1 MKKFFVGLLSIF
13 LLVGASVLSACGEQ
27 KPTLSLSRESVEIE
41 LYSGD
46 LDSGYETVT
55 AEVFN
60 ASDTSIS
67 VSANGYEQI
76 VNVSAQPTTSGKT
89 LITITGL
96 QEGYAEVV
104 VRTNQGNAY
113 KTINVDVYSEVSEMS
128 QKVEEVSKKKNFAI
142 RGTTNTLIENNL
154 IEFKP
159 SQNSRRTITWT
170 FENDTNQTIGASI
183 DGNILTISDE
193 YTQNEIILKAT
204 TEKGITT
211 LINLP
216 VIDKIEADVSFEWS
230 YSENSE
236 FQQIDPK
243 QSYTIVP
250 NVPTDD
256 LYEGYISVN
265 YAGELDITPVVT
277 TKSGAQ
283 TSDVTV
289 VRYAEYNDRPLFK
302 VYANKDKVNINGD
315 YIIYFEIGYKNYD
328 YSINSLSSCP
338 INISVREKVNGIT
351 ISTDNAVDIEGSEQ
365 TIYTDYAS
373 SSEKGKEFNV
383 SITPTTVIGATN
395 KYSISVHRESAGEAI
410 AEGCPIEI
418 WYRDA
423 LNGNIW
429 TQIPLVEDP
438 ASGDYVTTENNLP
451 SVNKIY
457 IKASSSLKVQSYSG
471 ISLTFT
477 SEDNK
482 NVSTSFNVKLVRS
495 VSVEDFTF
503 EDADFRVDSSKET
516 GVTIKKTFTLKGQTS
531 VEGLYII
538 NNSKYV
544 DISEP
549 QKVSNDE
556 NSVTFEIIL
565 TLKKE
570 SYGVTSLDSYQIAHE
585 NGLVSEEFDI
595 DIFLPLKS
603 ASVTEDTN
611 NLSNSV
617 TDREYSNNIYLSNG
631 EVYDDEAPASIS
643 RLMLKNG
650 STTPVLYSYN
660 TVAGQ
665 SAIANISVSY
675 YDYSQSGLDLAAFKN
690 LMTNPAGIAEIINK
704 SKENEEKVS
713 GVANFTNNNSNI
725 LTKSEGF
732 TYAVLSFT
740 GKGVDNV
747 DQNGNVTL
755 IRIILIESYV
765 GPDGLNVTPSANKQI
780 SLYAEGTVATR
791 DEDETKKRITI
802 NFNNSQITYYDLANF
817 EFVSTR
823 EDSNGN
829 PVMGEQTISGN
840 SITWEN
846 GRYSITNISINSN
859 SISFDVVALTT
870 MSDHAFYDDLLVHYV
885 LKNDSGKVV
894 TDIYTPISIT
904 IKNAQRIESV
914 IWENSDEDG
923 IYFEVGTSEPYY
935 MLLQTSPTNAKNNN
949 MSYIITDDN
958 GGVITNF
965 VSVSSDYSANTLA
978 VNLSKSIN
986 EGMSGYIYVLP
997 EDAIYHN
1004 LVKYYY
1010 MDGDREK
1017 SGSVA
1022 VSELGLIKDS
1032 TTRQTWFEFLT
1043 TEAYFKSITSADNE
1057 KNVSFA
1063 DVLLKVKV
1071 TAADGKSFDYAY
1083 RIYDVNGFVKMKA
1096 DLYYTIMNSL
1106 DLTNVDRSA
1115 EEFRTSFSGGLQG
1128 YNSDITINFSG
1139 NNFTQTLTESATIRN
1154 IKFSGNVSEGNG
1166 FVVDTNNGT
1175 ISNVTVDV
1183 NDRYASTLIVKSGEN
1198 AGGIAGL
1205 NNSLIENCSVLG
1217 LTIDAS
1223 ISGSK
1228 VGGIAGQNAGTIRGG
1243 VVEFYNLINKDST
1256 GEEDKYAPNTFTGVT
1271 VGGLVGK
1278 ILNNSII
1285 EKSYVYDYNLA
1296 SSDDRVLIGYS
1307 GSIEVGNFAGIVA
1320 EDADPA
1326 VTKIDYSFAVLNDG
1340 TPYSGYLNETTKV
1353 TITNSYIGYYGM
1365 EGYDVTYLP
1374 DDIQINDN
1382 YVESGEEGF
1391 LNYVNN
1397 GNAHLKDLYQDEKVS
1412 DVSSYSIK
1420 TTDTST
1426 TNGYYKSIE
1435 VSSDKGI
1442 LFNYNLEDNPNDLTS
1457 SEQNDLN
1464 ELNTISLSELVGVSD
1479 ISRNIIVSSSSSN
1492 ILKIVGSD
1500 IIINKTGNVILTLS
1514 SKQDVSQYK
1523 EIYVK
1528 VIYAMSDVIVSWT
1541 DASGYTNIVEDDSL
1555 SYLQKTKTRDY
1566 IVGYDK
1572 TTVVLGNT
1580 AQRYDLTLNENI
1592 NMTVN
1597 LSGLTESGQSLVSY
1611 QKISNEV
1618 FKFTAND
1625 SSVDTDVS
1633 LTPVVFEKQDAIE
1646 PGEDEELTEDQ
1657 EIENI
1662 FRSEEYQKAINEIFE
1677 RNFKISPTDGVITF
1691 ALSGENLPITPST
1704 NGTVRVQI
1712 ETTEKDDYIIPQ
1724 IRYNNEELKIETN
1737 DNLYSYI
1744 LPKDEQTNSPIIDAR
1759 VSLVS
1764 SNFDDQTGVYTYIY
1778 EVNFAVNNNYKNKI
1792 SDDFVFDVSFVSH
1805 SGNDSRD
1812 NNNGNFELKIE
1823 RQNFTNIDVSNLRI
1837 TNSYYAKDGEEYI
1850 TVHETGSKT
1859 GVLAPGNSS
1868 VLQINI
1874 NPSFAYYDYM
1884 EISYS
1889 GATVSN
1895 AVNVELV
1902 KPYNGS
1908 DDKFVRASD
1917 SNVQTV
1923 GSALRFTPTAE
1934 EKDLGIIY
1942 FKLWINSTVNS
1953 DSTIKFTVRFYE
1965 SEGNEIK
1972 YVNYY
1977 LSISYLKEPTIT
1989 IDGKDTAYIAKGSQ
2003 ANIEITVLADQT
2015 VESPIVVGDEV
2026 TGINISSLSE
2036 PVVDEIRGTKTYTA
2050 TLSASVLASVAES
2063 ANDTFYVQA
2072 TVNRDLNGIT
2082 ESKTTTATAIIV
2094 DFKLDTDNIEIANSE
2109 DNQVDVWLGVP
2120 KTFDVNYNLI
2130 PEEYQYDASDEE
2142 SSNIVKELNAKR
2154 NSFITKQYYP
2164 TDATEAENANYL
2176 INYIY
2181 TSDNKTPEAQTLVD
2195 RLFYVINGNELVHV
2209 NDPSVKENSP
2219 VEFKQDGDD
2228 VIVTG
2233 KTMGATVEVVLKT
2246 YISAGGLTAEYDT
2259 HFTITVDAYS
2269 DPDLPLTISNA
2280 SEFKNLNPENYDEIK
2295 ANDYILTNDIVL
2307 ENFTPFDSSMIRS
2320 LDGNGYTIFIK
2331 NFNVEPEETSALNL
2345 ALFNTVTEDT
2355 TLKNVRV
2362 NMYNGGQLTIDISTY
2377 TTINIAG
2384 IAITNKGTITN
2395 SEVVAFYCEE
2405 KKMGDVLLVDS
2416 CALHNNPVGINVK
2429 YVRGKNTTEEV
2440 YLTQNSKWTS
2450 NIAGFVLNN
2459 DGSITNSRVGGD
2471 SITIIDS
2478 EKLIDDTPTG
2488 YTYASTQELETFNII
2503 GQGNMAGFVLSNA
2516 GAIASSFVKQL
2527 DMENKSEA
2535 TSFYTSGFV
2544 GTNTNSIITSYV
2556 EGVDTP
2562 STVPAEDR
2570 SVYAKEGSSIKSKLG
2585 YIAGFIYTNSGN
2597 IKDSYSNILISNS
2610 TDTSRVYLAS
2620 GFVYINRGVLENCYS
2635 ASQITNSKFTQMNFS
2650 GVDNEG
2656 NLLAEGTYINCYFF
2670 NKDYES
2676 FEDTNDTTTE
2686 SQFGTGALMV
2696 TNPSDVSNFY
2706 GFAIADGENDGI
2718 WRKEAVGT
2726 ITEKGETVTKYSI
2739 TLIETNN
2746 ISHSHRYTLYI
2757 DENSDYEGIVGENEQ
2772 GKYILPYSTL
2782 QFIETGL
2789 EIDTSLGTKSNPI
2802 IVADYQDF
2810 VEVTGTSTSTNI
2822 SKYYDDEM
2830 VWGTYRLVN
2839 DIDLSQLVSSDKS
2852 VVLPSTMK
2860 AFAGTIYGN
2869 GFEISGISITSDT
2882 TRVAFG
2888 LFASIEGRR
2897 GSTPII
2903 TNLDIT
2909 LNQVVA
2915 GDVVMVGGLA
2925 GYIKDAIIVN
2935 IDISFNDNSKVTGLS
2950 FVGGVAGLA
2959 FGNNILKNITITN
2972 PTVTADRYS
2981 YVSEG
2986 DYLTTTSLSTF
2997 RTGLKN
3003 DLNYGASVDS
3013 ITIKNMQNYSYAG
3026 SVIGYVDNYVV
3037 ESTEFNI
3044 NQSDT
3049 YSINNI
3055 RVSGIVNVQA
3065 QVVGGI
3071 FGLTGYQTNVR
3082 DVGITIDGN
3091 SSNNSSHI
3099 ISTKYFAGGV
3109 VGQSFGSLSRVF
3121 AVHNENT
3128 QNEIENNM
3136 GYFYQG
3142 NTQMERGIL
3151 DLFVIADEEYS
3162 QEYIGGIA
3170 GYVGSG
3176 KLEISYSK
3184 LNVTST
3190 TAKYAGGLIGGM
3202 ELMDTKSYQADT
3214 DMAAEPSY
3222 TKYFINEAYATGDI
3236 RGSVRAGGLI
3246 GAIEGEGSR
3255 VSLLSVNAFNYF
3267 TTYNYETQ
3275 EYGNITTEGN
3285 ASNNYKVNSIVGDFI
3300 DSEDNIAA
3308 GDEYPS
3314 YIVFMQ
3320 AKEEVSDGGTGEG
3333 GVTNVYIPSVSYY
3346 QYYEF
3351 NGFETRLNV
3360 FNGYQADNEQLSP
3373 NYLYAIASPSL
3384 YNDAQTG
3391 HTYTQE
3397 GFLNSGAW
3405 STANWVHPSED
3416 LFPGIRYQRSTDV
3429 LYLDYYNVKEIFA
3442 KMSNGGTYTVI
3453 VRGLESEN
3461 AEGVYK
3467 DINLADIKEL
3477 YNYNDEDLIIT
3488 GFKGRLIG
3496 GQGYKNEKGEDVKI
3510 IAENNFIKSVGQGF
3524 SLEDLT
3530 IEFTGSEDENL
3541 MLKDDGQGNAGLLI
3555 QSALN
3560 EVNISNV
3567 TLDIKKPIFA
3577 DLEKLTNND
3586 VIKLGLIAPT
3596 ITSSS
3601 ITNLNIKFDSSS
3613 NSLLNIKGTTNAG
3626 ETKKDLYAGIITG
3639 ELSQESPISIMQ
3651 VDGIKLEISGNLLA
3665 LENTDFNNY
3674 YLGGYFGKTTKGV
3687 DAQALRLTIT
3697 DIIKNS
3703 SQLENDYSSILL
3715 SGVKQTNSNIG
3726 DGLYL
3731 GGYIGKVDGLDIL
3744 GTFEEKT
3751 INVKLNYWINNSTI
3765 DNLYSGLVLGAKDT
3779 SSKLDFKGQTST
3791 IDGGLYVD
3799 SNVKLKNL
3807 ISGGIV
3813 GYNTGSA
3820 FNISD
3825 INRINFEIAQK
3836 NSAQSNTN
3844 LPTLNKNSFVD
3855 YNTEDYNNSAVKI
3868 GYSGQVGSA
3877 NVGVVVGQS
3886 NAQLSFTG
3894 INSGTYLNPEQTT
3907 NANDSSKSI
3916 RLKRGSND
3924 TKINIGSVVGLFD
3937 MATQFDNALNISGNI
3952 ISNSNYLLLTDANVK
3967 DTQEDLH
3974 TTNVGGIVGSI
3985 QNSQGIN
3992 ATINGNTAKGSKIRY
4007 DGGVFSDIE
4016 SINFGGIVGFILTGE
4031 DGNGKISINNTS
4043 FGGVLKVFGE
4053 NSNESSIV
4061 AGGTIGNDSSMATL
4075 EISKNYNYGDVFVQ
4089 YGDKLRSLSEYCFGG
4104 LVGELSEKSYSGVKD
4119 NYSIVTSHNSKYSS
4133 YTVNT
4138 AHALFGQGEPKD
4150 IVSNSNFYNHQVAL
4164 LTDDNGRDAGFYS
4177 SYGSSTYGY
4186 GEGSSTDTILIDTIT
4201 ENVISDSSSGTKLNP
4216 IILSSNDSK
4225 TGNIILN
4232 SNNMINGMTYY
4243 VIGPNTDDSSN
4254 SFVNTTITGENNKV
4268 LSNVAIIG
4276 EGRTISYELN
4286 DSKESMKYAF
4296 IDKLSGYSFVSGVV
4310 LDVDIMVDDAVEKV
4324 VEEEEEQTKYY
4335 AGLVSEL
4342 SGQATVYASQV
4353 KGTIDVGSYIE
4364 EKDGTQETSSVS
4376 SHKVNV
4382 SGLVGLMTG
4391 GKIFDC
4397 STAVDITYRAK
4408 ENGNIY
4414 GITALK
4420 NINNVDSI
4428 ADKLI
4433 DNTYATG
4440 SLVTYIDT
4448 NMYAFT
4454 NGASNA
4460 IIQNSYTITK
4470 LDWSDYTRESNIPNN
4485 STIFST
4491 FGIKDDTITNYT
4503 LNKVYYDKNAL
4514 NVNIDTKATTKEYI
4528 VEGITIFTNLEKYG
4542 NINVTD
4548 DFYNISKNN
4557 ILTEEDKWIRSY
4569 NFNYNYPTLKYGYMK
4584 VSSYAMLNEESRG
4597 SNNSDE
4603 YDYYIVEGSYT
4614 RLSNNSS
4621 PDTTDENKEKFFMIP
4636 NAGVLKN
4643 IEEIGLDKNY
4653 ILLYDIDLNNTDF
4666 GSNTLG
4672 DFKGKF
4678 DGQEK
4683 TITGLTNSLFDKVG
4697 VTDTVTPD
4705 KQKEVYVRNL
4715 RLTEADLKNGSGILA
4730 KEIIG
4735 NDLYNVTI
4743 SNMTLSGTITDTD
4756 SDQNDNNEDHGALSN
4771 RLTHASINTI
4781 TNMTTITI
4789 TKKTA
4794 ITKVGGLVGF
4804 MNGGEIQFSGNYG
4817 PINVEINNAGT
4828 LSYVGGLVGIVGSN
4842 IEGEEGVDE
4851 DTENIIKNSYNA
4863 TSVINGYE
4871 ISLLQGKS
4879 AFYVTGGLVGYNN
4892 QNISITQSYNSG
4904 MIKSGNKSNIKDKN
4918 NATTGSYAGGILGLD
4933 EMKATID
4940 YCYNEGTVEA
4950 LGKNPEYKWAWEEN
4964 VEYVDGDGNQQT
4976 LELALTLRISD
4987 AVPRNVWAYGIGYLN
5002 GENSS
5007 IKNSQVRLT
5016 NSSDN
5021 STINNNGSAVSE
5033 NTLLNCWDWEDIKQD
5048 CTTKDYSTIGRYVKI
5063 YSALVYW
5070 WGEAHYKK
5078 LNIHISPKKPNLG
5091 EITSQKGT
5099 MTGNDNSSP
5108 ELIVTSFGEL
5118 GLPLSFYLSVNLE
5131 VQGEL
5136 LGYYEHLPY
5145 YSGAGLQGNVNE
5157 EKLESEKVFS
5167 STDTSDELLIK
5178 ENYSTSYTDSA
5189 SDYFDK
5195 IEKSENG
5202 DNRIGVSS
5210 VYSDNKI
5217 VVNETMKLNSGISIK
5232 QVVRSQKTGEARTI
5246 QVGDQRFYIAE
5257 DNNVNDIF
5265 NAGIYMYS
5273 GSLEVE
5279 MAYFS
5284 NTKLYNLTAQIR
5296 TNMDDE
5302 KGVETDVRID
5312 NVTKIDNKKIK
5323 VDYTIYSNSEINGYL
5338 SFNISLDFSESINFD
5353 TSKFDYVYVDESSIG
5368 IYFSNPLVE
5377 NLSGYQISYSNEL
5390 GSKTYYNVVKLS
5402 KKYYSDDSLAPKE
5415 DDNEDYI
5422 YLAYD
5427 NKDPNTL
5434 IYIPNAQLFNTY
5446 SGETVDVNKTS
5457 FVVGTTLWGSN
5468 DKDDNSGFTKNVR
5481 NLIEN
5486 QFSNKTYYIRLKQE
5500 TLEDKLIEN
5509 FSENGEG
5516 ENQISKPNESKNESL
5531 TYGEKI
5537 NVNVSLSSSI
5547 NNVHYNSSFSISLS
5561 NKLTKQQ
5568 SYLIIYNDGQENNI
5582 AEFIFTSDENGEW
5595 TLGDKNQL
5603 IINYNNTPYTFNI
5616 SIIDNELVFKF
5627 INIDV
5632 SSSDLE
5638 ILKTQL
5644 KNYILSNFV
5653 ARIKNDQETKDV
5665 SLSSCIGIKD
5675 LNDDATEITSDE
5687 HKFTINLGPFD
5698 QDTLI
5703 LDGQNV
5709 ILGYDKDK
5717 DLLQYK
5723 NSTITIKGYKFNI
5736 QTSNNQIILINTN
5749 SGVEEIQEDIL
5760 GYFANLTYITNN
5772 FDDSLD
5778 VKYLNSNYNKE
5789 IDILNKDKQKIG
5801 SVIINYSL
5809 INFDWNTN
5817 KNTTISV
5824 VGNEGSAHVTFS
5836 GNYSELTKY
5845 TLNDIIIY
5853 WGKISFELSV
5863 SADFEIEN
5871 AYIKKEFTGNAAY
5884 KISIKDSDKSEIVE
5898 IEDAFISDYQKPIN
5912 QTITGNANIN
5922 VIYYSTYTMDK
5933 DDSGYVNIILK
5944 TPNNNI
5950 LYVENNINSDSGTLN
5965 LEPLNLGELVRGYE
5979 EKLINDDKLVV
5990 LLKLMISSGENQ
6002 NGEKYILYN
6011 YQDEQ
6016 NKDVFS
6022 KVVYQ
6027 NGKVEYK
6034 IFFEGKDA
6042 IIEEI
6047 ETEDGGTRTSYG
6059 RNITE
6064 EQLKEDDKIYLS
6076 PMNNNARYIKFSEI
6090 SNYEIFSNNTQLLE
6104 EINNLVDALGTNSIF
6119 IKNNDYQVLY
6129 KYEYNYYEGKDDDE
6143 DNRTIYT
6150 SIGTAVYEWNSF
6162 KLPKY
6167 YVNNKSL
6174 STSVDSYEDFDFI
6187 PAQNSKNSFVY
6198 QVNDDLSFSIILNSN
6213 SHSSYS
6219 EINVSYNKVEAYSE
6233 NSKIVVDS
6241 TITPYSIVLR
6251 NDISLNSSGFNQN
6264 ENINII
6270 GNKYYISYIDYSLFN
6285 NVGGKENKFIKDLSL
6300 LSETYDNTSFI
6311 SGKVDYLN
6319 LKNISLYG
6327 SIVNYV
6333 TSNNKATIINNS
6345 SGTVQSENGSSV
6357 EYNNNIKIDG
6367 IDIYMAINNTN
6378 NQTGEGNVSSDLIL
6392 FNEID
6397 SLINGKNY
6405 GIIKSIDGETGVKED
6420 KITNDEGEEKITKYQ
6435 IGVNGNSY
6443 NRTGYDGADGTSGG
6457 NIYIVSSSNEMS
6469 KLQFSDHGL
6478 LITGNGGNG
6487 GAGGASFRVDDIMGN
6502 GDLDY
6507 ENNNNMQQ
6515 QFEPG
6520 NGGEKGYKG
6529 KIYGLSEEIK
6539 ENIVAKTQITECSL
6553 SKDGIDGMTG
6563 ATGRGSV
6570 GCIRI
6575 NNVNHTFA
6583 WEEPKFIQMILPDG
6597 TIESPIYSD
6606 LHENKIDDI
6615 TDDIDD
6621 LVKKIISLGN
6631 YAQKEPGARK

>member
-76 VNVSAQPTTSGKT
+76 VNVNAQPTTSGKT

-113 KTINVDVYSEVSEMS
+113 KTINVDVYSEVSEMA

-617 TDREYSNNIYLSNG
+617 TDREYSKNIYLSNG

-780 SLYAEGTVATR
+780 SLYAEDTVATR

-829 PVMGEQTISGN
+829 PVMGEQTISGR

-859 SISFDVVALTT
+859 SISFDVEALTT

-997 EDAIYHN
+997 EDAIYN
-1004 LVKYYY
+1004 NSVKYYY

-1043 TEAYFKSITSADNE
+1043 KEAYFKSITSADNE

-1205 NNSLIENCSVLG
+1205 NTSLIENCSVLG

-1228 VGGIAGQNAGTIRGG
+1228 VGGIAGQNAGTIREGI
-1243 VVEFYNLINKDST
+1243 VEFYNLINKDST

-1662 FRSEEYQKAINEIFE
+1662 FRSEEYQKAINETFE

-1737 DNLYSYI
+1737 DNLYSYT

-1812 NNNGNFELKIE
+1812 NDNGNFELTITK
-1823 RQNFTNIDVSNLRI
+1823 QKFTNVDISNLRI

-1884 EISYS
+1884 DISYS

-1965 SEGNEIK
+1965 SEGEQIT

-2003 ANIEITVLADQT
+2003 ANIKITVLADQT

-2120 KTFDVNYNLI
+2120 KTFDVSYNLI

-2307 ENFTPFDSSMIRS
+2307 ENYTPFDSSMIRS

-2331 NFNVEPEETSALNL
+2331 NFNVEQEETSALNL

-3082 DVGITIDGN
+3082 DAGITIDGN

-3236 RGSVRAGGLI
+3236 RGNVRAGGLI
-3246 GAIEGEGSR
+3246 GAIKGEGSR

-3320 AKEEVSDGGTGEG
+3320 AKEEVNDGGTEEGGSTGGEG

-3373 NYLYAIASPSL
+3373 DYLYAIASPSL

-3397 GFLNSGAW
+3397 GFLNSGVW

-3429 LYLDYYNVKEIFA
+3429 LYLDYYNVKEIFE
-3442 KMSNGGTYTVI
+3442 MMNGSSYTVI

-3461 AEGVYK
+3461 AENSYK
-3467 DINLADIKEL
+3467 DINLKKIEEE
-3477 YNYNDEDLIIT
+3477 YGVEIPSIT
-3488 GFKGRLIG
+3488 GFSGRIIG
-3496 GQGYKNEKGEDVKI
+3496 GQGYKDKDTNQDVKI
-3510 IAENNFIKSVGQGF
+3510 IAENNFITSVGQGF
-3524 SLEDLT
+3524 SIEDLT
-3530 IEFTGSEDENL
+3530 ILYTGTDSNIELE
-3541 MLKDDGQGNAGLLI
+3541 DDGQGNAGLLI
-3555 QSALN
+3555 QSAAD
-3560 EVNISNV
+3560 EINISNV
-3567 TLDIKKPIFA
+3567 TLKIQKPIVANSNKFSG
-3577 DLEKLTNND
+3577 TS
-3586 VIKLGLIAPT
+3586 IKIGVVAPRLS
-3596 ITSSS
+3596 SSS
-3601 ITNLNIKFDSSS
+3601 ITNLTISASAEFGSAALLQINGMADKDEIYTGLVAGELVQSSS
-3613 NSLLNIKGTTNAG
+3613 
-3626 ETKKDLYAGIITG
+3626 
-3639 ELSQESPISIMQ
+3639 ISIMQ
-3651 VDGIKLEISGNLLA
+3651 IEGIKIELLNSA
-3665 LENTDFNNY
+3665 MSINNSSSKNY
-3674 YLGGYFGKTTKGV
+3674 YIGGYFGKTLI
-3687 DAQALRLTIT
+3687 DANAQDLRLTIT
-3697 DIIKNS
+3697 DLLATSNGEAIDTEIMLGNVTQS
-3703 SQLENDYSSILL
+3703 SG
-3715 SGVKQTNSNIG
+3715 GV
-3726 DGLYL
+3726 YL
-3731 GGYIGKVDGLDIL
+3731 GGYIGKIEGLGVL

-3751 INVKLNYWINNSTI
+3751 INVKLNLTINGSSKI
-3765 DNLYSGLVLGAKDT
+3765 DNLYSGLLIGQNTSKSTLSFDGQNSIFNGGLYIDKNVNVKNLKAGGIIGSNNGGEIKISEISTINYEVNNSDSQTIKKLNKNDFTTTEFGGEVEVLESAYIGVVAGETLSQFTFTGT
-3779 SSKLDFKGQTST
+3779 SSTTYLNNTDKTDIRVKASEDIRVNIGSILGYLGTSVSKLDITGNITSNANFLVS
-3791 IDGGLYVD
+3791 GES
-3799 SNVKLKNL
+3799 SNV
-3807 ISGGIV
+3807 
-3813 GYNTGSA
+3813 
-3820 FNISD
+3820 
-3825 INRINFEIAQK
+3825 
-3836 NSAQSNTN
+3836 
-3844 LPTLNKNSFVD
+3844 
-3855 YNTEDYNNSAVKI
+3855 
-3868 GYSGQVGSA
+3868 
-3877 NVGVVVGQS
+3877 
-3886 NAQLSFTG
+3886 
-3894 INSGTYLNPEQTT
+3894 
-3907 NANDSSKSI
+3907 
-3916 RLKRGSND
+3916 
-3924 TKINIGSVVGLFD
+3924 
-3937 MATQFDNALNISGNI
+3937 
-3952 ISNSNYLLLTDANVK
+3952 
-3967 DTQEDLH
+3967 
-3974 TTNVGGIVGSI
+3974 NVGGIIGNIENGAS
-3985 QNSQGIN
+3985 N
-3992 ATINGNTAKGSKIRY
+3992 TINIAGTGQKELVSY
-4007 DGGVFSDIE
+4007 DGGVFSNVKG
-4016 SINFGGIVGFILTGE
+4016 INFGGIVGGYYVTSDKSE
-4031 DGNGKISINNTS
+4031 ISLNIKETS
-4043 FGGVLKVFGE
+4043 FGGIHKIFGG
-4053 NSNESSIV
+4053 NSESASITS
-4061 AGGTIGNDSSMATL
+4061 GGTIGYVNDTKSKA
-4075 EISKNYNYGDVFVQ
+4075 EIKLNSNYNYGDTFVQ
-4089 YGDKLRSLSEYCFGG
+4089 YSPSLSQLSVYNFGG
-4104 LVGELSEKSYSGVKD
+4104 LVGVVSSSTYCFDDG
-4119 NYSIVTSHNSKYSS
+4119 NYSIVTSHNSRYL
-4133 YTVNT
+4133 TTTGTTGT
-4138 AHALFGQGEPKD
+4138 AHALFGVGVPKGD
-4150 IVSNSNFYNHQVAL
+4150 TSNNYYNHQVAL
-4164 LTDDNGRDAGFYS
+4164 LTDDNGYDIGYYQVYS
-4177 SYGSSTYGY
+4177 DTDFGY
-4186 GEGSSTDTILIDTIT
+4186 GDSKGVSEGIIETIKNARGI
-4201 ENVISDSSSGTKLNP
+4201 SSSVLEGHKLNP
-4216 IILSSNDSK
+4216 IVIGDSK
-4225 TGNIILN
+4225 T
-4232 SNNMINGMTYY
+4232 SDESSFNGIEYY
-4243 VIGPNTDDSSN
+4243 IFGGSFSLSDKSLDSLVDSLA
-4254 SFVNTTITGENNKV
+4254 EDNK
-4268 LSNVAIIG
+4268 NVALIG
-4276 EGRTISYELN
+4276 EGQQFDYKNTEAT
-4286 DSKESMKYAF
+4286 AF
-4296 IDKLSGYSFVSGVV
+4296 IDKLSGYSFVSGIV
-4310 LDVDIMVDDAVEKV
+4310 LNVSMEIDEATSDKN
-4324 VEEEEEQTKYY
+4324 Y

-4342 SGQATVYASQV
+4342 SDQAIVYASQV
-4353 KGTIDVGSYIE
+4353 KGTIEIGSYIE
-4364 EKDGTQETSSVS
+4364 EAGQDEDGNQTEVNVS
-4376 SHKVNV
+4376 SNPANV
-4382 SGLVGLMTG
+4382 SGLVGTMSG

-4397 STAVDITYRAK
+4397 STAVDITYRAEEK
-4408 ENGNIY
+4408 GNIY
-4414 GITALK
+4414 GIVSL
-4420 NINNVDSI
+4420 S
-4428 ADKLI
+4428 DKENDENTLNKI
-4433 DNTYATG
+4433 IENTYSTG
-4440 SLVTYIDT
+4440 SLTTYINT
-4448 NMYAFT
+4448 NIYAFT
-4454 NGASNA
+4454 NGASHTK
-4460 IIQNSYTITK
+4460 IQNSYTISK
-4470 LDWSDYTRESNIPNN
+4470 IDWNDYTKESNIPENG
-4485 STIFST
+4485 TVFSV
-4491 FGIKDDTITNYT
+4491 FGINKDTTYELKN
-4503 LNKVYYDKNAL
+4503 VYYDRNAL
-4514 NVNIDTKATTKEYI
+4514 NINISDTDIGEEITYTTEGATIYTDKEL
-4528 VEGITIFTNLEKYG
+4528 GIKKNTN
-4542 NINVTD
+4542 
-4548 DFYNISKNN
+4548 DFYTKDEKGNLNIGFSNAASWTIDEK
-4557 ILTEEDKWIRSY
+4557 
-4569 NFNYNYPTLKYGYMK
+4569 FNYNYPILKYGYLK
-4584 VSSYAMLNEESRG
+4584 LSSYAEVSESKAKG
-4597 SNNSDE
+4597 VD
-4603 YDYYIVEGSYT
+4603 YDSYIIESTYS
-4614 RLSNNSS
+4614 RLANNSS
-4621 PDTTDENKEKFFMIP
+4621 IENYSDVYYMIP
-4636 NAGVLKN
+4636 NAGVLSN
-4643 IEEIGLDKNY
+4643 INEIGLDKNY
-4653 ILLYDIDLNNTDF
+4653 ILLYDIDLNYSENTIF
-4666 GSNTLG
+4666 NETKSLG
-4672 DFKGKF
+4672 DVNNITTSFTGKF

-4683 TITGLTNSLFDKVG
+4683 TISGLKNSLFVEIGRDNINENGTTITIEDSNYNEKVN
-4697 VTDTVTPD
+4697 
-4705 KQKEVYVRNL
+4705 ENYVRNL
-4715 RLTEADLKNGSGILA
+4715 RLTEASIENGNGILA
-4730 KEIIG
+4730 TNIK
-4735 NDLYNVTI
+4735 LATI
-4743 SNMTLSGTITDTD
+4743 SNMTISGNLTGGKDYIGGLA
-4756 SDQNDNNEDHGALSN
+4756 NELHSGF
-4771 RLTHASINTI
+4771 INTV
-4781 TNMTTITI
+4781 TNMINLSITSKGTNSQI
-4789 TKKTA
+4789 
-4794 ITKVGGLVGF
+4794 KVGGLVGL
-4804 MNGGEIQFSGNYG
+4804 MDGGKIYYSSNYG
-4817 PINVEINNAGT
+4817 PINVSINSDELAN
-4828 LSYVGGLVGIVGSN
+4828 YVGGIVGSIGSMDSFDLTEYSN
-4842 IEGEEGVDE
+4842 QTLNEIKYSYNSASVIAGFGSSTTSL
-4851 DTENIIKNSYNA
+4851 DTSGRFMVAGITALNTQILTISDSYNA
-4863 TSVINGYE
+4863 
-4871 ISLLQGKS
+4871 
-4879 AFYVTGGLVGYNN
+4879 
-4892 QNISITQSYNSG
+4892 G
-4904 MIKSGNKSNIKDKN
+4904 MIKAGNKN
-4918 NATTGSYAGGILGLD
+4918 NDGGSAKSSYAAGIISYGYELGN
-4933 EMKATID
+4933 TIISN
-4940 YCYNEGTVEA
+4940 CYNEGTIEA
-4950 LGKNPEYKWAWEEN
+4950 LGKNPETKFTWEGTNSGPTQSEEKQALQDPYQDFDGDLVLRQSSDRNVYAYGLGYIKTGEIKDSKIRLTVNNSAQITEADMTTIYNNGAALENGREISRWAW
-4964 VEYVDGDGNQQT
+4964 
-4976 LELALTLRISD
+4976 
-4987 AVPRNVWAYGIGYLN
+4987 
-5002 GENSS
+5002 SS
-5007 IKNSQVRLT
+5007 IREEMTDEINHNT
-5016 NSSDN
+5016 TGSSSNDGYWEYAEPSVFHWVGWRSRIFVNIYLQNPTAGTEVQTTGDN
-5021 STINNNGSAVSE
+5021 PE
-5033 NTLLNCWDWEDIKQD
+5033 LK
-5048 CTTKDYSTIGRYVKI
+5048 
-5063 YSALVYW
+5063 
-5070 WGEAHYKK
+5070 
-5078 LNIHISPKKPNLG
+5078 
-5091 EITSQKGT
+5091 ITSYDQ
-5099 MTGNDNSSP
+5099 
-5108 ELIVTSFGEL
+5108 L
-5118 GLPLSFYLSVNLE
+5118 GLPSSFIINKN
-5131 VQGEL
+5131 VQIKCLFEGQYRPNYTIFTSWEDKN
-5136 LGYYEHLPY
+5136 YDHTID
-5145 YSGAGLQGNVNE
+5145 VD
-5157 EKLESEKVFS
+5157 ESTTILNQTYFKYFS
-5167 STDTSDELLIK
+5167 ETNIYGQYNDTSLNNEIV
-5178 ENYSTSYTDSA
+5178 
-5189 SDYFDK
+5189 
-5195 IEKSENG
+5195 
-5202 DNRIGVSS
+5202 VSS
-5210 VYSDNKI
+5210 EQSELKNKCRS
-5217 VVNETMKLNSGISIK
+5217 NEAASIDKLPVKI
-5232 QVVRSQKTGEARTI
+5232 A
-5246 QVGDQRFYIAE
+5246 DQEYRFVDE
-5257 DNNVNDIF
+5257 NNQNTIF
-5265 NAGIYMYS
+5265 NAGVYSTS
-5273 GSLEVE
+5273 GSFTSSLPYINNPSYYTLSAKVLTSQGNETNQE
-5279 MAYFS
+5279 ISTIINSIQKGNS
-5284 NTKLYNLTAQIR
+5284 NEEGNTIIN
-5296 TNMDDE
+5296 
-5302 KGVETDVRID
+5302 
-5312 NVTKIDNKKIK
+5312 
-5323 VDYTIYSNSEINGYL
+5323 YTITSTKPLEGKLQLKLTLNYEEKLTFDL
-5338 SFNISLDFSESINFD
+5338 SQ
-5353 TSKFDYVYVDESSIG
+5353 FDYVYIDDNSFG
-5368 IYFSNPLVE
+5368 IYMSQLNSKIQSWI
-5377 NLSGYQISYSNEL
+5377 LSGYTINGMSVIRLSNKNYAYDPKDTNIKDNDNAPDNPE
-5390 GSKTYYNVVKLS
+5390 
-5402 KKYYSDDSLAPKE
+5402 DSS
-5415 DDNEDYI
+5415 YI

-5427 NKDPNTL
+5427 VNNPNIL
-5434 IYIPNAQLFNTY
+5434 IFVPNATLQDSTSADSYQVNNVDNFAEGTSLSDNFN
-5446 SGETVDVNKTS
+5446 
-5457 FVVGTTLWGSN
+5457 
-5468 DKDDNSGFTKNVR
+5468 KNVQK
-5481 NLIEN
+5481 LIRD
-5486 QFSNKTYYIRLKQE
+5486 QFSGKTYYIRYRDNSSVDYTEIEFSNKGSGSDSLNKPSTSGNE
-5500 TLEDKLIEN
+5500 TLNLGGTIKPNQIDIKSDDFIEYNNSFYITLDNKSIKMNDNELGYKILHNKDGEKFIIANYSYTALSSDAGTWDLNGSETDQYSIKIGENIYPFTLNIEDNYLKFSFSGINTNTENLNQIKEEIEN
-5509 FSENGEG
+5509 YILTNFVVETNP
-5516 ENQISKPNESKNESL
+5516 IDESK
-5531 TYGEKI
+5531 GEKLNSYVDVDI
-5537 NVNVSLSSSI
+5537 S
-5547 NNVHYNSSFSISLS
+5547 NNVINIVNAEHKYTIDLGNLG
-5561 NKLTKQQ
+5561 QDV
-5568 SYLIIYNDGQENNI
+5568 IIR
-5582 AEFIFTSDENGEW
+5582 
-5595 TLGDKNQL
+5595 
-5603 IINYNNTPYTFNI
+5603 YNNEILFSFDSDTNKYGMNNLKTSIIIDNYSFNI
-5616 SIIDNELVFKF
+5616 SIVDNKIILTNTSKLEDIPVSIYDFFNSSLEYLVNDFSDSVENINYLSTDIINDKF
-5627 INIDV
+5627 VIKSSNSNLAEIIYSYQYTNFDWKVNNSSIQVTKNGNSATISFSSNYSNLNSYKFTLNDV
-5632 SSSDLE
+5632 EVYYGKVSVRVTQTASIYVTSL
-5638 ILKTQL
+5638 QL
-5644 KNYILSNFV
+5644 KNLQDVGTIINVKILDYDTGYTGVSASTSTTLYPNRVFESSINFNATV
-5653 ARIKNDQETKDV
+5653 YATYTLGSD
-5665 SLSSCIGIKD
+5665 D
-5675 LNDDATEITSDE
+5675 LNNLNVVLEKNGEIYNLSADIEKTNENKINNVNLNSVEQLVNAKEDSAVWGHYDDIKLFIEQSKSEDKDENGNTIIRYTFSD
-5687 HKFTINLGPFD
+5687 D
-5698 QDTLI
+5698 QDTFLVVEKS
-5703 LDGQNV
+5703 G
-5709 ILGYDKDK
+5709 
-5717 DLLQYK
+5717 
-5723 NSTITIKGYKFNI
+5723 NSTLYY
-5736 QTSNNQIILINTN
+5736 L
-5749 SGVEEIQEDIL
+5749 
-5760 GYFANLTYITNN
+5760 YY
-5772 FDDSLD
+5772 DD
-5778 VKYLNSNYNKE
+5778 
-5789 IDILNKDKQKIG
+5789 
-5801 SVIINYSL
+5801 
-5809 INFDWNTN
+5809 T
-5817 KNTTISV
+5817 
-5824 VGNEGSAHVTFS
+5824 
-5836 GNYSELTKY
+5836 
-5845 TLNDIIIY
+5845 
-5853 WGKISFELSV
+5853 
-5863 SADFEIEN
+5863 
-5871 AYIKKEFTGNAAY
+5871 
-5884 KISIKDSDKSEIVE
+5884 
-5898 IEDAFISDYQKPIN
+5898 
-5912 QTITGNANIN
+5912 
-5922 VIYYSTYTMDK
+5922 
-5933 DDSGYVNIILK
+5933 
-5944 TPNNNI
+5944 
-5950 LYVENNINSDSGTLN
+5950 
-5965 LEPLNLGELVRGYE
+5965 
-5979 EKLINDDKLVV
+5979 
-5990 LLKLMISSGENQ
+5990 
-6002 NGEKYILYN
+6002 
-6011 YQDEQ
+6011 
-6016 NKDVFS
+6016 
-6022 KVVYQ
+6022 
-6027 NGKVEYK
+6027 
-6034 IFFEGKDA
+6034 DA
-6042 IIEEI
+6042 IEEV
-6047 ETEDGGTRTSYG
+6047 EGVSS
-6059 RNITE
+6059 
-6064 EQLKEDDKIYLS
+6064 LPDKIYLS
-6076 PMNNNARYIKFSEI
+6076 PISGAIDHDRYITK
-6090 SNYEIFSNNTQLLE
+6090 E
-6104 EINNLVDALGTNSIF
+6104 EFNKIKIYDDFENLVKGVGSSYYIYINDNSYNFRGSYSIEDGETIESQISLATYNWKANTF
-6119 IKNNDYQVLY
+6119 D
-6129 KYEYNYYEGKDDDE
+6129 EYNEI
-6143 DNRTIYT
+6143 T
-6150 SIGTAVYEWNSF
+6150 
-6162 KLPKY
+6162 
-6167 YVNNKSL
+6167 KSL
-6174 STSVDSYEDFDFI
+6174 SINFSDDDMKDFEISISSTTNPFI
-6187 PAQNSKNSFVY
+6187 YYRDGSRFT
-6198 QVNDDLSFSIILNSN
+6198 IILNSS
-6213 SHSSYS
+6213 SHYASGYFKVKFKMPEDIEDVVQ
-6219 EINVSYNKVEAYSE
+6219 EIGAEGKNKIEAL
-6233 NSKIVVDS
+6233 
-6241 TITPYSIVLR
+6241 TIVLT
-6251 NDISLNSSGFNQN
+6251 NDISFTNVSNTNGFTMT

-6270 GNKYYISYIDYSLFN
+6270 GNNYYLSYYGSSLLHEVTGDSYIKDINLLGEVYNSSL
-6285 NVGGKENKFIKDLSL
+6285 I
-6300 LSETYDNTSFI
+6300 I
-6311 SGKVDYLN
+6311 SGNIKSFKLN
-6319 LKNISLYG
+6319 DSSVYG
-6327 SIVNYV
+6327 SVINYV
-6333 TSNNKATIINNS
+6333 TTNNNGTLINVNNEENSSINLRNTNIYTNINNS
-6345 SGTVQSENGSSV
+6345 RPKE
-6357 EYNNNIKIDG
+6357 EG
-6367 IDIYMAINNTN
+6367 INDIYLFNSNLNIADNLIFYGVVKALDGYSGIYKDLDEKYDGEDGDSGGSIYLTTSNKPELSIECNGILITGYGGNARGGKSSAKGVDLSFETTTAQVTRSDSVIKNMQSGVAGASAQGGLQGNIIGFSGNLDSHSQNGYNSLSGARGRHGFGAISYFIAHGRNGVEWD
-6378 NQTGEGNVSSDLIL
+6378 GEGNENFICFTSFNEEIDEGNDNNKYKKFKQTGIVNDKNEVLDL
-6392 FNEID
+6392 FNQMYKLEGSYKD
-6397 SLINGKNY
+6397 DDNDINYQQTLPTGKL
-6405 GIIKSIDGETGVKED
+6405 E
-6420 KITNDEGEEKITKYQ
+6420 
-6435 IGVNGNSY
+6435 
-6443 NRTGYDGADGTSGG
+6443 R
-6457 NIYIVSSSNEMS
+6457 
-6469 KLQFSDHGL
+6469 
-6478 LITGNGGNG
+6478 
-6487 GAGGASFRVDDIMGN
+6487 
-6502 GDLDY
+6502 
-6507 ENNNNMQQ
+6507 
-6515 QFEPG
+6515 
-6520 NGGEKGYKG
+6520 
-6529 KIYGLSEEIK
+6529 
-6539 ENIVAKTQITECSL
+6539 
-6553 SKDGIDGMTG
+6553 
-6563 ATGRGSV
+6563 
-6570 GCIRI
+6570 
-6575 NNVNHTFA
+6575 
-6583 WEEPKFIQMILPDG
+6583 
-6597 TIESPIYSD
+6597 
-6606 LHENKIDDI
+6606 
-6615 TDDIDD
+6615 
-6621 LVKKIISLGN
+6621 
-6631 YAQKEPGARK
+6631 RK